1 MIRSHSIIGVVLLCL
16 FVSSRAFVIQKL
28 TNHVPSHCPR
38 QDICL
43 LVGKSK
49 NLQRWPTITSLPSK
63 KRQNEESSFDTSNA
77 TSPSFLR
84 RWRKRVSKF
93 SKTLL
98 LASAFLS
105 VAMGPKAAHAKFAH
119 ELQDERTMSLRPGV
133 TQDQAIALNEGEVP
147 DDLPEP
153 STSST
158 LQNLQHQRQQ
168 EQQQSETKKSSSSSS
183 KRSFDYGDDDDGDDF
198 DDFLDDD
205 DKSRKSSPNTR
216 TSISKSELSKAS
228 DFQSSTKSQFSGMG
242 PKSTAQSRMLTLKVS
257 IGLFIPT
264 WGAMG
269 VREFVRRRKE
279 EKYVKKGLEILE
291 AQKAEYFN
299 ITETTP
305 DSDIEDELKDL
316 KDEDE
321 DEDEDEEDENDGD
334 DDDDDDEEDEEDED
348 ESPPRRT
355 PKRPSGGP
363 RDDSGGSSG
372 GGDGR
377 PSEDDLKRLGDIF
390 NKS

>member
-28 TNHVPSHCPR
+28 TNHVPTHCPR
-38 QDICL
+38 RDICL
-43 LVGKSK
+43 LVEKSR
-49 NLQRWPTITSLPSK
+49 NLQRWPTITTLPST

-77 TSPSFLR
+77 ISPSFRR

-153 STSST
+153 SSSST
-158 LQNLQHQRQQ
+158 LQNLQQQRQQ
-168 EQQQSETKKSSSSSS
+168 EQQQSETKKSS
-183 KRSFDYGDDDDGDDF
+183 KRSFDYGDDDDDDGDDF

-205 DKSRKSSPNTR
+205 DKSRKSSLNTR

-321 DEDEDEEDENDGD
+321 DEEDESD
-334 DDDDDDEEDEEDED
+334 DDEEEEDEEDEEDLD

-372 GGDGR
+372 GGDGDGR